1 MTIAIDGRAAKFYD
15 GSGIGN
21 YSRELITHLTNIKTS
36 HLIHVCSNEKSKIN
50 KQNSFWEICNE
61 SLKLDKRY
69 DVVLNLHNGIGLPE
83 SNSQKIISTI
93 HDIIP
98 SKIPNTVS
106 SSYLKIYNE
115 NIFKIFERSD
125 LIITVSNYS
134 KEDIANN
141 FSVNRNKI
149 HVTYLSHSK
158 IYKPINK
165 DICKNFL
172 KKHYKI
178 NFEYILF
185 VGNFSPRKNILGL
198 IRSFSK
204 ICNENKKINLIIIGV
219 KGQSYETY
227 LNECIK
233 LKIKNRVIFT
243 GFVETSHL
251 PYFYNNAL
259 CFIYP
264 SIYEGFGLPP
274 LEAMACKTPVITS
287 NITSM
292 PEILKDSALYINPY
306 DFDDIY
312 LKLNMVLEDKNLKNT
327 LIEKGF
333 EHSKNFSWEKTSL
346 NTLKIIENN

>member
-1 MTIAIDGRAAKFYD
+1 MTIAIDGRAAKFYE

-21 YSRELITHLTNIKTS
+21 YSKELITHLNNINTS
-36 HLIHVCSNEKSKIN
+36 HLIHVLSNKKNNIN
-50 KQNSFWEICNE
+50 KQTSFWEICNE
-61 SLKLDKRY
+61 PLKLNKKY
-69 DVVLNLHNGIGLPE
+69 DVVLNLHNGVGLPD
-83 SNSQKIISTI
+83 SNSEKIISTI

-98 SKIPNTVS
+98 SKIPDTVS
-106 SSYLKIYNE
+106 PSYFKIYNE
-115 NIFKIFERSD
+115 NIIKIIERSN
-125 LIITVSNYS
+125 LIITVSNFS
-134 KEDIANN
+134 KEDISKN
-141 FSVNRNKI
+141 FSVNPNKI

-172 KKHYKI
+172 NKNYKI
-178 NFEYILF
+178 DFKYILF

-198 IRSFSK
+198 IRAFSK
-204 ICNENKKINLIIIGV
+204 ICNENKTINLIIIGV

-243 GFVETSHL
+243 GFIKTSHL

-274 LEAMACKTPVITS
+274 LESMACKTPVITS
-287 NITSM
+287 NLTSM

-306 DFDDIY
+306 DLEDIY
-312 LKLNMVLEDKNLKNT
+312 LKLNMLLNDNDLKND
-327 LIEKGF
+327 LIKKGF
-333 EHSKNFSWEKTSL
+333 EHSKNFSWEKTAL
-346 NTLKIIENN
+346 NTLKIIEEN